1 MTSITAITLET
12 ADPAAG
18 QRFYSDAF
26 GLNGQVR
33 LRATDAPTS
42 GFRGFTVSLT
52 TSQPANVNALVQAAV
67 DGGATVVKPVAKSF
81 WGYGGVVQAPDGAIW
96 KIATSAKKD
105 SGPPTKQFDDLVLLL
120 GVADVAA
127 TKRLYVERGLDVAKS
142 FGRKYVEFA
151 SGTGGVKLALYGRR
165 ALAKDAGVTPEGSGS
180 HRIAIHSDGAT
191 FTDPDGFAFEALA
204 N

>member
-12 ADPAAG
+12 ADPAAA

-33 LRATDAPTS
+33 LRATDAPTN
-42 GFRGFTVSLT
+42 GFRGFTLSLT
-52 TSQPANVNALVQAAV
+52 TSQPANVKALVDAAV

-81 WGYGGVVQAPDGAIW
+81 WGYGGVVRVPDGTIW

-105 SGPPTKQFDDLVLLL
+105 TGPGSKQFDDLVLLL

-142 FGRKYVEFA
+142 FSRKFA
-151 SGTGGVKLALYGRR
+151 TGTGGVKLALYGRR
-165 ALAKDAGVTPEGSGS
+165 ALAKDAGVPADGSGS
-180 HRIAIHSDGAT
+180 HRIAIHSDAGT
-191 FTDPDGFAFEALA
+191 FTDLDGFAFESLA
-204 N
+204 S